1 MDQTNIAPSDSAD
14 VSSSVASTEV
24 PLEKVCESIW
34 KTSEVV
40 LELLRSHS
48 TNEIHARKGPDALWV
63 DDVTRA
69 QGNTVIAIKQ
79 LCDVHPEGVGIKKL
93 AETIGVTAAAASVMV
108 DLLEAKKMVK
118 RTRSKNDRRAI
129 RVRLTPQTSQ
139 LFDIG
144 DQSLTDAI
152 MGVTDAV
159 GPETLRDLQKNLLT
173 VWDALRV
180 SLAVETPSDS
190 ETPDP
195 SVADKEPSRA

>member
-118 RTRSKNDRRAI
+118 RTRSKNDRRALL
-129 RVRLTPQTSQ
+129 VRLTPQTTD
-139 LFDIG
+139 LFAICEESLGSAVMSVGDTLGPQILRDWEKILTTVSAVLYETLGLHNPPDGSDDADDIVEAT
-144 DQSLTDAI
+144 TDA
-152 MGVTDAV
+152 
-159 GPETLRDLQKNLLT
+159 
-173 VWDALRV
+173 
-180 SLAVETPSDS
+180 
-190 ETPDP
+190 
-195 SVADKEPSRA
+195 